1 VYKSRHFPGISIEV
15 GSTKSLVRAMDVI
28 RKEKTAESAIDT
40 ARALDV
46 GKEPELEGQSHERK
60 NITLEDD
67 IEHLRLQYG
76 VRVSL
81 VRFLANPLSH

>member
-46 GKEPELEGQSHERK
+46 GKDPELEGQSHERQ
-60 NITLEDD
+60 N